1 MFTQTD
7 KLIFEAYS
15 TSALDG
21 KLNDIKKSDAEYVY
35 KNLDKLPKD
44 TGDLKL
50 LINLFKD
57 WYNGT
62 YREIPWYSIAA
73 IILGFL
79 YLISPV
85 DLVPDMIP
93 VLGQIDDVVIIRWIL
108 MHIAKQDLNKYRQF
122 KTK

>member
-7 KLIFEAYS
+7 ILIFEAYS
-15 TSALDG
+15 TSALDD
-21 KLNDIKKSDAEYVY
+21 KLNDIEKSDAEYVY

-44 TGDLKL
+44 TSDLKL

-57 WYNGT
+57 WYNGV

-79 YLISPV
+79 YLLSPV

-93 VLGQIDDVVIIRWIL
+93 VLGQVDDVVIIRWIL
-108 MHIAKQDLNKYRQF
+108 THIAKQDLNKYRQF

>member
-57 WYNGT
+57 WYSGV
-62 YREIPWYSIAA
+62 YKEIPWYSIAA

-85 DLVPDMIP
+85 DLVPDLIP
-93 VLGQIDDVVIIRWIL
+93 VLGQIDDIVIIRWIL
-108 MHIAKQDLNKYRQF
+108 MHIAKQDLDKYRQF

>member
-1 MFTQTD
+1 MLTQTD
-7 KLIFEAYS
+7 NLIFEAYS
-15 TSALDG
+15 VSVLDD
-21 KLNDIKKSDAEYVY
+21 KLNDIKESDAGHVY

-57 WYNGT
+57 WYNGV

-85 DLVPDMIP
+85 DLIPDMVP
-93 VLGQIDDVVIIRWIL
+93 VLGQVDDVVIIRWIL
-108 MHIAKQDLNKYRQF
+108 THIAKQDLNKYRQF